1 MNNAVLPDLQQ
12 AALQQDLDERELL
25 SRIIRFRLLRP
36 VFQPLFN
43 TADCSAYGFE
53 GLIRGPEGSPLHA
66 PLALFAAAERH
77 GLRTEL
83 ELLAGRVIIDDFG
96 ARKLP
101 GYLFLNMSCNA
112 LTALSGHTEQTLEI
126 ITRSTL
132 SPASLVIE
140 LTEHDHVADPE
151 ELVRMV
157 KPFRDAG
164 IRFALDDFGNG
175 HSNLRLWMDLRPHLV
190 KIDRFFVDGL
200 SANSDKFEIIRLL
213 KRLGDMFNTQLVAEG
228 IERESDLAVIKDLG
242 IPITQGYLLA
252 GPATDPVRRPS
263 DAAYAVLRSNKL
275 AVQPQSSQ
283 PPERCSLVGEI
294 VVPVPPVDA
303 TMDNDRLARLFAD
316 HTEYHAVAVVDG
328 EKPVGLINRRRF
340 MDQFAQQYHRE
351 LFGRKRCTIFMQS
364 GPLIVDRRTPLESL
378 QSILTGADQRYLHD
392 GFIITDNGRYVG
404 LGTGESLVRAVTEL
418 RIEAARYANPLT
430 ALPGNIPITE
440 HLDRLLSGN
449 KPFVVCYADLNNF
462 KPFND
467 QYGYWRGDL
476 VIRLVAS
483 TLVSYADPQV
493 DFVGH
498 VGGDDFVAVFQSEGW
513 ESRCLQIISDFNS
526 GVREN
531 FSKSDIEQNGF
542 WGEDRKGRRCFF
554 PMTSL
559 SIGAVIAAPG
569 EFSTSEEV
577 ASAAAAAKRSA
588 KHSGQGFHIAGD
600 TTDKAL
606 QVAAG

>member
-1 MNNAVLPDLQQ
+1 MSD
-12 AALQQDLDERELL
+12 ALLHENIEESELL
-25 SRIIRFRLLRP
+25 ARIMRFRLLRP

-43 TADCSAYGFE
+43 TDDCSTYGFE
-53 GLIRGPEGSPLHA
+53 GLIRGPEGSPLHS
-66 PLALFAAAERH
+66 PLKLFAAAERH
-77 GLRTEL
+77 GLRTEF
-83 ELLAGRVIIDDFG
+83 ELLAGRTIIDDFG

-101 GYLFLNMSCNA
+101 GYLFLNLSCNA
-112 LTALSGHTEQTLEI
+112 LTALSGRADETLEI
-126 ITRSTL
+126 IGRSML
-132 SPASLVIE
+132 SPASVVIE
-140 LTEHDHVADPE
+140 LTEHDRVADPE
-151 ELVRMV
+151 ALVQMV

-175 HSNLRLWMDLRPHLV
+175 HSNLRLWMDLRPQLV

-200 SANSDKFEIIRLL
+200 SGNGDKFEIIRLL

-228 IERESDLAVIKDLG
+228 IENESDLAVIKDLG
-242 IPITQGYLLA
+242 IPIAQGFLLA
-252 GPATDPVRRPS
+252 RPATDPARRPS
-263 DAAYAVLRSNKL
+263 DAAHAVLRSNKIS
-275 AVQPQSSQ
+275 VHPQSSQ
-283 PPERCSLVGEI
+283 PPERCSVVGEI
-294 VVPVPPVDA
+294 VIPVPPVE
-303 TMDNDRLARLFAD
+303 TETQNDKLAKLFTSHAD
-316 HTEYHAVAVVDG
+316 FHAVAVIND
-328 EKPVGLINRRRF
+328 EKPIGLINRRRF
-340 MDQFAQQYHRE
+340 MDQFAQPYYRE
-351 LFGRKRCTIFMQS
+351 LFGRKACTTFMQPN
-364 GPLIVDRRTPLESL
+364 PLIVDRRTPLESL
-378 QSILTGADQRYLHD
+378 QNILTGADQRYLHD

-449 KPFVVCYADLNNF
+449 KSFVVCYADLNNF

-483 TLVSYADPQV
+483 TLVKYADPQV

-498 VGGDDFVAVFQSEGW
+498 VGGDDFVVVFQSDAW
-513 ESRCLQIISDFNS
+513 ERRCLQIISDFNCD
-526 GVREN
+526 VREN

-542 WGEDRKGRRCFF
+542 WGEDRKGGRCFF

-559 SIGAVIAAPG
+559 SIGAVITSPG

-577 ASAAAAAKRSA
+577 ASAAAAAKRSS
-588 KHSGQGFHIAGD
+588 KNSGQGFYIAQN
-600 TTDKAL
+600 TVDKML
-606 QVAAG
+606 RIVAS